1 MRPRNTV
8 LLGEPPPPA
17 VTVSRPLEVVSMRPI
32 TRPLLTLALLLVLA
46 APVRATAPSIVIDG
60 SALPGDVPA
69 LVSGDHVL
77 VPLRGVFERLG
88 ATVSYDAE
96 SQTATAVLNEM
107 SVSVTVGSPTA
118 LVNGKPRTLDV
129 SPREVAGRVMIPL
142 RFVAQSLGVSV
153 DYDDTSDTV
162 VIVTGRRPGNFAA
175 MTSGPDLSAAPK
187 VAPTVEDAR
196 PALGSLIGSAYP
208 SIYARFN
215 GGTSAVDPAS
225 VRITVDTEDVT
236 GSSTVSSAYVSY
248 TPTSPLL
255 TGQHTVTVTGAAD
268 DGTPFTETWS
278 FRVDAGTT
286 SDYTSE
292 TYGGGAGYYGGGYG
306 GYGGFDGFGWPLHG
320 YRNFGFYPPGFSVF
334 TPGPLYFVQGGI
346 IEVIFVSQFF
356 PFGNAFF
363 TISGFPGSFPLTP
376 WLGNPGFFWGY
387 ARVPSG
393 VTAHNAII
401 AARFTTPAGQKVV
414 VRSTAPLQ
422 IEGKRRALPAD
433 LRYAVLPRLI
443 NRPSSPRH
451 IVAFERFPQA
461 TYTDIRPTVRG
472 AAPPANTAYGGHAP
486 VVVTHPGPG
495 VTHPGPV
502 LAHPSPIVIHPA
514 PIAVH
519 PLPHPQPIGLMPV
532 ERFPLRQWQFMGP
545 AHPAMPGIPARPK

>member
-1 MRPRNTV
+1 VRPRNTV

-17 VTVSRPLEVVSMRPI
+17 VTDSRPPQVVSMRPI
-32 TRPLLTLALLLVLA
+32 NRPLLSLTLLLVLA

-88 ATVSYDAE
+88 ATVSYDAT
-96 SQTATAVLNEM
+96 SQTAIAALNDTR
-107 SVSVTVGSPTA
+107 VSVTVGSTTA

-162 VIVTGRRPGNFAA
+162 VIVTGLRPGNFAA
-175 MTSGPDLSAAPK
+175 MTSGPSLPAAPK
-187 VAPTVEDAR
+187 QAPTVEDAR
-196 PALGSLIGSAYP
+196 PSSGSLIGSPYP

-215 GGTSAVDPAS
+215 GGSSAVDPAS
-225 VRITVDTEDVT
+225 VRITVDGEDVT

-248 TPTSPLL
+248 TPAAPLM
-255 TGQHTVTVTGAAD
+255 TGQHTVSVTGAAD
-268 DGTPFTETWS
+268 DGTQFSEGWT
-278 FRVDAGTT
+278 FRVDEGTT
-286 SDYTSE
+286 SDYTTQ
-292 TYGGGAGYYGGGYG
+292 TYGGGAGYYDGGYG
-306 GYGGFDGFGWPLHG
+306 GYGGLDGFGWPLHG
-320 YRNFGFYPPGFSVF
+320 HRHFGFFPPGFSVF

-422 IEGKRRALPAD
+422 IEGTRHSLPAD
-433 LRYAVLPRLI
+433 LRYAVLPHLI

-451 IVAFERFPQA
+451 VVAFERFPQA

-472 AAPPANTAYGGHAP
+472 VKPPENAAFGGHPAP
-486 VVVTHPGPG
+486 VVTHPGLG
-495 VTHPGPV
+495 AAHPAPV
-502 LAHPSPIVIHPA
+502 LAHPAPIVIRPA

-519 PLPHPQPIGLMPV
+519 PMPHPQPIGVMPI
-532 ERFPLRQWQFMGP
+532 ERFPLTQWQFMGP
-545 AHPAMPGIPARPK
+545 VHPMMPGVPAKPK